1 MKLITRTVT
10 VYDYTLAK
18 VVASDDGGYTVED
31 TKVMSAYEP
40 LTNKA
45 LRDMLSTPD
54 YEGYSCIGQSQRE
67 VKVACTIQAFMEIA
81 TPYDNEITINNK
93 EDN

>member
-10 VYDYTLAK
+10 VYDYTMAK
-18 VVASDDGGYTVED
+18 VVPGEDGNYTVED
-31 TKVMSAYEP
+31 SKVISTYEP

-45 LRDMLSTPD
+45 IRELLSAEV
-54 YEGYSCIGQSQRE
+54 YEGYSCIAQTQRE
-67 VKVACTIQAFMEIA
+67 LKVACTIQAFMEIA
-81 TPYDNEITINNK
+81 TPYENEITINNK